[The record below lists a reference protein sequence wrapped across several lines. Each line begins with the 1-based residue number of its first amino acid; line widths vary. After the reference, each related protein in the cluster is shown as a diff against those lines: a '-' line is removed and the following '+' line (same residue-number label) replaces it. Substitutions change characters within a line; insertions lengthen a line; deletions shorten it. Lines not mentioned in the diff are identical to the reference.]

1 MSSTSQLHTSQ
12 LHIIL
17 GPMFSGKSTYLINKI
32 NNLLATQN
40 IQTGDILVINHS
52 SDTRYDIDKICSHDG
67 IKIDCKSFQNLND
80 TYNTLLE
87 SSTWDNLKY
96 IFIDESQ
103 FFNDLY
109 EFVKTTLITSNKQ
122 IYIAGLDG
130 DFKQE
135 PFKNSKILDLIPWA
149 TTITKL
155 NAKCYICNN
164 IAPYTKRICNNTNQT
179 ILIGGSETYQP
190 VCIKHL
196 NN

>member
-1 MSSTSQLHTSQ
+1 MDLESPSQ

-17 GPMFSGKSTYLINKI
+17 GPMFAGKSTYLINKI

-40 IQTGDILVINHS
+40 IKIGDIMIINHS
-52 SDTRYDIDKICSHDG
+52 SDSRYDINKICSHDG
-67 IKIDCKSFQNLND
+67 FKIDCKSFYSLND
-80 TYNTLLE
+80 AYNTLIE
-87 SSTWDNLKY
+87 TGIWNNIKY

-103 FFNDLY
+103 FFNDLF
-109 EFVKTTLITSNKQ
+109 EFVKNTLNTTNKH

-149 TTITKL
+149 TSITKL
-155 NAKCYICNN
+155 NAKCYICNHT
-164 IAPYTKRICNNTNQT
+164 APYTKRLTNISDQA
-179 ILIGGSETYQP
+179 ILVGGSETYQP
-190 VCIKHL
+190 VCINHL

>member
-1 MSSTSQLHTSQ
+1 MESPSQ

-17 GPMFSGKSTYLINKI
+17 GPMFAGKSTYLINKI
-32 NNLLATQN
+32 NDLLATQT
-40 IQTGDILVINHS
+40 IQNGNILVINHS
-52 SDTRYDIDKICSHDG
+52 SDARYDINKICSHDG

-80 TYNTLLE
+80 AYNTLIE
-87 SSTWDNLKY
+87 TNTWNNIKY

-109 EFVKTTLITSNKQ
+109 DFVKTTLISTNKH

-135 PFKNSKILDLIPWA
+135 SFKNSKILDLIPWA
-149 TTITKL
+149 TSITKL
-155 NAKCYICNN
+155 NAKCYICQNT
-164 IAPYTKRICNNTNQT
+164 APYTKRLINISNQT
-179 ILIGGSETYQP
+179 ILVGGSETYQP
-190 VCIKHL
+190 VCINHL

>member
-1 MSSTSQLHTSQ
+1 MDLTLQSQ

-17 GPMFSGKSTYLINKI
+17 GPMFAGKSTYLINKI
-32 NNLLATQN
+32 NDLLETQT
-40 IQTGDILVINHS
+40 IHVGELITINNS
-52 SDTRYDIDKICSHDG
+52 NDSRYDINKICSHDG
-67 IKIDCKSFQNLND
+67 FKIDCKTFNNLND
-80 TYNTLLE
+80 AYNTLIE
-87 SSTWDNLKY
+87 TEAWNNIKF

-109 EFVKTTLITSNKQ
+109 DFVKTTLINTNKQ

-135 PFKNSKILDLIPWA
+135 SFKNSKILDLIPWA

-155 NAKCYICNN
+155 NAKCYICNK
-164 IAPYTKRICNNTNQT
+164 IAPYTKRLTNKSNQI
-179 ILIGGSETYQP
+179 ILVGGSETYQP

-196 NN
+196 NNN